1 VVGDYDFIKFDYL
14 PNGGGALGQ
23 AMFLAEERARFRAHM
38 EKTGARYGENHSA
51 GNCYICGARN
61 IYSAT
66 FWHRPSNQY
75 IQCGLECADN
85 LECGDA
91 AAFKKKV
98 KIGLEAQAGK
108 RKAKAVLE
116 AAGLANAWEVYLS
129 DVQNRADY
137 AEACKV
143 WRDANP
149 EPVLIS
155 DDSGYGC
162 EEVGAPKFKQ
172 PSRDEYTVLDMIQ
185 KLIKY
190 GSLSEKQLNF
200 MGSLTKRIAKAP
212 EIAAARQAE
221 LDAALPI
228 PEFKGRV
235 AVKGK
240 VLTVKEPDEW
250 SRFGQR
256 KMLVQHADGWKLW
269 SSVPSSVDGDIA
281 RGDEIEFSAQIT
293 VSDKD
298 PKFGFVSRPTKARL
312 FKATTA
318 VAA

>member
-14 PNGGGALGQ
+14 PNDGDALGQ

-200 MGSLTKRIAKAP
+200 MGSLMKRIAKAP
-212 EIAAARQAE
+212 EIAAARAAE
-221 LDAALPI
+221 LEAAKPV
-228 PEFKGRV
+228 PVVEGRI
-235 AVKGK
+235 AVKAK
-240 VLTVKEPDEW
+240 VLSIKQPEEYDQFPSV
-250 SRFGQR
+250 
-256 KMLVQHADGWKLW
+256 KMLIQHADGWKLFGR
-269 SSVPSSVDGDIA
+269 VPAAVVNEIE
-281 RGDEIEFSAQIT
+281 RGDEIEFMARIQ

-298 PKFGFVSRPTKARL
+298 PKFGFINRPSKARL
-312 FKATTA
+312 IKAVA